1 MKPCSAPVL
10 ACRHCRHYSPEGR
23 RGGSCQILNVEVRS
37 SWKACALATP
47 PFAAAW
53 QLDGIEGRVMWEMPL
68 SPSFQPAALHAVPD
82 ADVVTEI
89 SAATARRR
97 LAVPD
102 GATA

>member
-1 MKPCSAPVL
+1 
-10 ACRHCRHYSPEGR
+10 
-23 RGGSCQILNVEVRS
+23 
-37 SWKACALATP
+37 
-47 PFAAAW
+47 
-53 QLDGIEGRVMWEMPL
+53 MWEMPL
-68 SPSFQPAALHAVPD
+68 SPSFQPATLHAVPD